1 MPRLTKRILDAARP
15 DPARDVFLWCSATP
29 GFGARIY
36 PSGRIS
42 FVAQVR
48 VGRAQR
54 RVKIGIYGPFTVEQ
68 AREGAQRIIR
78 AASEGRDPQREKQDR
93 KKAITVSELCD
104 LYLEAAR
111 AGRVLTRFGRPKR
124 LSTLAIDVG
133 RIERHIKPLLG
144 RLPARDIGAGDVQR
158 MADDIAA
165 GKTAGTI
172 KTGRR
177 GKAVVK
183 GGAVTAARVVELLGG
198 IWTWAAKRDLVASL
212 SITRGVDRT
221 RALPKDRTL
230 SADEL
235 GRLGRAIQEARE
247 KFPQASLALTLI
259 ALTGSRRE
267 EIVCLKWAEV
277 DLAGSCLRLDLTK
290 TGRSTRPLGN
300 AVVEVLRAYSLSK
313 LHPVYVFPNSRN
325 DGPADLKKAIA
336 RIFNAAGLTDARS
349 HDLRR
354 TFATT
359 ADELG
364 YSEATIGEILGH
376 ARRGVTGRHYIRR
389 PDEALIAAATRISD
403 RIVAALNND
412 SSASVIPFN
421 ERDDVA

>member
-1 MPRLTKRILDAARP
+1 MPRLTKRILDAAKP
-15 DPARDVFLWCSATP
+15 DPTRDVFAWCSATP

-36 PSGRIS
+36 PSGRKT

-54 RVKIGIYGPFTVEQ
+54 RVKIGTYGPFTVEQ

-78 AASEGRDPQREKQDR
+78 VASEGRDPQREKQDR
-93 KKAITVSELCD
+93 KKAFTVSELCD

-124 LSTLAIDVG
+124 PSTLAIDVG

-144 RLPARDIGAGDVQR
+144 RLLARDVSAGDVQH
-158 MADDIAA
+158 MADAIAG
-165 GKTAGTI
+165 GKTACTI
-172 KTGRR
+172 RTGKR

-198 IWTWAAKRDLVASL
+198 IWTWAAKRDLVSSL

-221 RALPKDRTL
+221 KALPKDRTL
-230 SADEL
+230 SAGEL
-235 GRLGRAIQEARE
+235 SRLGMSMQEARE
-247 KFPQASLALTLI
+247 KLPLASLALRLI

-267 EIVCLKWAEV
+267 EIVRLKWAEV
-277 DLAGSCLRLDLTK
+277 DLAGSCLHLGLTK

-300 AVVEVLRAYSLSK
+300 AAVEVLRACSK

-336 RIFNAAGLTDARS
+336 RTFNAAGLTDARS

-354 TFATT
+354 TFAST

-376 ARRGVTGRHYIRR
+376 ARRSVTGRHYIRR
-389 PDEALIAAATRISD
+389 PDAALIAAATRISD
-403 RIVAALNND
+403 RIEAALGGDLNV
-412 SSASVIPFN
+412 SVLHFGRP
-421 ERDDVA
+421 EVA

>member
-1 MPRLTKRILDAARP
+1 MPKLTKRILDAAKPVR
-15 DPARDVFLWCSATP
+15 ARDVFLWCSEDR

-36 PSGRIS
+36 PTGRVCFIT
-42 FVAQVR
+42 QVR
-48 VGRAQR
+48 VGRTQR
-54 RVKIGIYGPFTVEQ
+54 RVKIGAYGAFTVEQ
-68 AREGAQRIIR
+68 AREVARRIIR

-93 KKAITVSELCD
+93 KKAVTVSELCD
-104 LYLEAAR
+104 LYLEAGR

-124 LSTLAIDVG
+124 PSTLAIDVG
-133 RIERHIKPLLG
+133 RIVRHIKPLLG
-144 RLPARDIGAGDVQR
+144 RLTARDVTAGDVQR
-158 MADDIAA
+158 MADAIAG

-183 GGAVTAARVVELLGG
+183 GGPVTAARVVELLGG
-198 IWTWAAKRDLVASL
+198 IWTWAAKRDLVSSL

-221 RALPKDRTL
+221 KTLPKDRTL

-235 GRLGRAIQEARE
+235 RRLGMSIQEARE
-247 KFPQASLALTLI
+247 KSPLASLALSLI

-267 EIVCLKWAEV
+267 EIVGLKWAEV
-277 DLAGSCLRLDLTK
+277 DLAASCLRLDSTK

-300 AVVEVLRAYSLSK
+300 AVADLLRACSLNE
-313 LHPVYVFPNSRN
+313 LHPDYLFPNSRN

-336 RIFNAAGLTDARS
+336 RIFNDAGLTDARS

-364 YSEATIGEILGH
+364 YSEASIGEILGH
-376 ARRGVTGRHYIRR
+376 ARRSVTGRHYIRR
-389 PDEALIAAATRISD
+389 PDAALIAAATRISD
-403 RIVAALNND
+403 RIAAALNGD
-412 SSASVIPFN
+412 FGASVLDLGRHN
-421 ERDDVA
+421 AA

>member
-1 MPRLTKRILDAARP
+1 M
-15 DPARDVFLWCSATP
+15 
-29 GFGARIY
+29 
-36 PSGRIS
+36 
-42 FVAQVR
+42 
-48 VGRAQR
+48 
-54 RVKIGIYGPFTVEQ
+54 
-68 AREGAQRIIR
+68 
-78 AASEGRDPQREKQDR
+78 
-93 KKAITVSELCD
+93 
-104 LYLEAAR
+104 
-111 AGRVLTRFGRPKR
+111 
-124 LSTLAIDVG
+124 
-133 RIERHIKPLLG
+133 
-144 RLPARDIGAGDVQR
+144 
-158 MADDIAA
+158 
-165 GKTAGTI
+165 
-172 KTGRR
+172 
-177 GKAVVK
+177 
-183 GGAVTAARVVELLGG
+183 TAARVVELLGG

-247 KFPQASLALTLI
+247 KLPQASLALTLI

-267 EIVCLKWAEV
+267 EIVRLKWAEV

-300 AVVEVLRAYSLSK
+300 AVVDELRARSLNK
-313 LHPVYVFPNSRN
+313 VHPSHVFPNSRN

-336 RIFNAAGLTDARS
+336 RIFNDAGLTDARS

-354 TFATT
+354 TFATM

-403 RIVAALNND
+403 RIATALSGDLNATVLFGRFEVA
-412 SSASVIPFN
+412 
-421 ERDDVA
+421 

>member
-1 MPRLTKRILDAARP
+1 MPKLTKRILDAARP
-15 DPARDVFLWCSATP
+15 DPTRDVFLWCSAVP

-36 PSGRIS
+36 PTGRIS

-54 RVKIGIYGPFTVEQ
+54 RVKIGAYGPFTVEQ

-78 AASEGRDPQREKQDR
+78 VASEGRDPQREKQDR
-93 KKAITVSELCD
+93 KKAVTVSELCD
-104 LYLEAAR
+104 LYLQAAH

-124 LSTLAIDVG
+124 QSTLAIDVG

-158 MADDIAA
+158 MVDDIAA
-165 GKTAGTI
+165 GKTAGAF

-183 GGAVTAARVVELLGG
+183 GGAVTAARVIELMGG
-198 IWTWAAKRDLVASL
+198 IWTWAAKRGLVAAL
-212 SITRGVDRT
+212 SITRGVDRI

-230 SADEL
+230 SVTEL
-235 GRLGRAIQEARE
+235 GRLGRAIQDAQE
-247 KFPQASLALTLI
+247 KFPLASLALTLI

-277 DLAGSCLRLDLTK
+277 DFAGSCLRLDLTK
-290 TGRSTRPLGN
+290 TGRSTRPLGD
-300 AVVEVLRAYSLSK
+300 AVADLLRTCSLNKPHSD
-313 LHPVYVFPNSRN
+313 YVFPNSRN

-336 RIFNAAGLTDARS
+336 RTFNGAGLTDARS

-354 TFATT
+354 TFAST

-364 YSEATIGEILGH
+364 YSEATIAEILGH

-389 PDEALIAAATRISD
+389 PDAALIAAATRISD
-403 RIVAALNND
+403 RIMASLSGDLNATVLHFGRPEVA
-412 SSASVIPFN
+412 
-421 ERDDVA
+421 